1 MTVEVL
7 PLLLVLSAGV
17 RLFVTIPKVRSATRW
32 YLQVARAWWARIR
45 VAARRGLYRIK
56 SRFLR

>member
-7 PLLLVLSAGV
+7 PLLLALSAGV
-17 RLFVTIPKVRSATRW
+17 RLFVAIPKVRPAARW
-32 YLQVARAWWARIR
+32 YLQAIRGYWARIR

-56 SRFLR
+56 SQLLR